1 MLLGISVA
9 LAAVSLLPQAADT
22 VRSDTLPTA
31 RVADLEVT
39 VARRRESLA
48 RVPMAVG
55 VIQTEEIRRGQ
66 PTLGLDESLT
76 TVPGVYVANR
86 WNFSLDQR
94 LSIRGFGSRANFG
107 VRGVKVYL
115 DGVPQT
121 LPDGQSQLSNVEF
134 GSLKRIEVLRGASSA
149 LYGNASG
156 GALLLETEIPG
167 AEPLGV
173 AARFEAGSF
182 GSSKWQVQGQGRSG
196 PVAGS
201 LMLSRFATDGF
212 RQHSAADIR
221 QVAGALY
228 YALSGSTQATLR
240 FLANDTPKAENP
252 GALTAAEAAAKPDS
266 ASASNILRGAD
277 KRVNQQQ
284 ASLRLE
290 HQGDDGRSVSATV
303 YGLLR
308 DLENPLATPPPGP
321 PSPTAGTYNVI
332 DRVAGGARLEGTITP
347 LAALRLTLGLDAQR
361 MRDDRL
367 NLRSDAGQPTDSV
380 LADQRETVS
389 ETAPFVQ
396 AQWRPGN
403 RVTVDAG
410 VRYDWLAF
418 AVEDRHL
425 TDGVDNSGTT
435 DENALSGNL
444 GLVWD
449 ASDRFNTY
457 GQISTAFE
465 TPTTTELVSTASGG
479 VGFNS
484 ALGPQR
490 ATSVELGA
498 RAGIGVVRLTIAA
511 FHINIRDAITQQR
524 EVGGRAFFAN
534 AGRTRN
540 RGLEVGVGAAVLP
553 RLTLTGAYTLADYT
567 FTDYKVRNGA
577 AVDTLD
583 GNRLAGVPQ
592 HFLRAGLRTTVVPG
606 LTLDL
611 DQLLSG
617 SVFADDA
624 NTLVVDGWGAGVTNL
639 RLAWSGS
646 LAGIELAPFLSVS
659 NLFDRQYVGSV
670 TINGFGGR
678 VLEPSPGRYLF
689 LGAGI
694 GWKAR

>member
-1 MLLGISVA
+1 MFLSL
-9 LAAVSLLPQAADT
+9 AVSCATLLPQAGDT
-22 VRSDTLPTA
+22 VRSDTLPRA

-55 VIQTEEIRRGQ
+55 VVRQEDIRRGQ

-107 VRGVKVYL
+107 VRGVKVFL
-115 DGVPQT
+115 DGIPQT

-134 GSLKRIEVLRGASSA
+134 GALQRIEILRGASSA

-156 GALLLETEIPG
+156 GALLLETETPG
-167 AEPLGV
+167 AEPIGLS
-173 AARFEAGSF
+173 ARLEAGSF
-182 GSSKWQVQGQGRSG
+182 GSSKWQLEGHGRSG

-201 LMLSRFATDGF
+201 LLLSRFATD
-212 RQHSAADIR
+212 
-221 QVAGALY
+221 
-228 YALSGSTQATLR
+228 LSGSTQATLR

-252 GALTAAEAAAKPDS
+252 GALTPAEAAARPDS
-266 ASASNILRGAD
+266 AAASNILRGAD
-277 KRVNQQQ
+277 KRVSQQQ
-284 ASLRLE
+284 ASLRFE
-290 HQGDDGRSVSATV
+290 HLGSGGRSASATV

-321 PSPTAGTYNVI
+321 PSPTAGTYNTI
-332 DRVAGGARLEGTITP
+332 DRVAGGARVEGTLIP

-361 MRDDRL
+361 MRDDRV
-367 NLRSDAGQPTDSV
+367 NRRSDGGQPTDSI

-389 ETAPFVQ
+389 ETAPFLQ
-396 AQWRPGN
+396 GQWQPDE

-410 VRYDWLAF
+410 LRYDWLAF
-418 AVEDRHL
+418 TVEDRHL
-425 TDGVDNSGTT
+425 TDGVDNSGT
-435 DENALSGNL
+435 DNEEALSGNL
-444 GLVWD
+444 GLAWD
-449 ASDRFNTY
+449 LSPRVNVY
-457 GQISTAFE
+457 GQVSTAFE

-479 VGFNS
+479 VGLNT

-490 ATSVELGA
+490 AVSIELGA
-498 RAGIGVVRLTIAA
+498 RVGVGSVGLTIAA
-511 FHINIRDAITQQR
+511 FHIDVRDAITQQR
-524 EVGGRAFFAN
+524 EIGGRAFFAN

-540 RGLEVGVGAAVLP
+540 RGLEAGVSAALEP

-567 FTDYKVRNGA
+567 FTDYKIQNGI

-592 HFLRAGLRTTVVPG
+592 HFLRAGLRAGPVSG
-606 LTLDL
+606 LTLDV

-617 SVFADDA
+617 SVYADDA
-624 NTLVVDGWGAGVTNL
+624 NTLAVDGWGAGVTNV
-639 RLAWSGS
+639 RLAWSGTIAAIRFS
-646 LAGIELAPFLSVS
+646 PFLSVS
-659 NLFDRQYVGSV
+659 NLFDRSYVGSV

-689 LGAGI
+689 IGTGI
-694 GWKAR
+694 GWAAP